1 MARMDARGAAQR
13 DVAGAPDVMGAH
25 DVAGARGAAGA
36 RSDTSRTGLG
46 DAPKRKRHVG
56 AKLLVALGLLLVAA
70 AVGLAAYNVH
80 EDRRAEVASARV
92 VEQLIASMGK
102 AADAA
107 GVVAAAPLA
116 TDDMPTVVIDGRS
129 YVGMLQIPSLGL
141 ELPVLAEW
149 SDDGAEVAPCRYS
162 GSVYTGSLVVA
173 GHNYVSHFGNLYRLQ
188 YGAEVVFVDVRGNA
202 FAYQVA
208 SIEELGAT
216 AVQDMTESEWPLTL
230 FTCDFS
236 GANRVTVRCAE
247 AGK

>member
-1 MARMDARGAAQR
+1 MARLDVPEAAQR
-13 DVAGAPDVMGAH
+13 
-25 DVAGARGAAGA
+25 RGERSAAGA
-36 RSDTSRTGLG
+36 FGAAVSSGPM
-46 DAPKRKRHVG
+46 DAPKRKKRIG

-80 EDRRAEVASARV
+80 EDRRAEAASAQV
-92 VEQLIASMGK
+92 IDQLIASMGK

-107 GVVAAAPLA
+107 GAVAAAPLA
-116 TDDMPTVVIDGRS
+116 TDDMPTVIIDGRS

-149 SDDGAEVAPCRYS
+149 SDEGAEVAPCRYS
-162 GSVYTGSLVVA
+162 GSVYAGSLVVA
-173 GHNYVSHFGNLYRLQ
+173 GHNYVSHFGNLHRLQ

-216 AVQDMTESEWPLTL
+216 AVRDMTESEWPLTL

-236 GANRVTVRCAE
+236 GVNRATMRCAE